1 MHDNISIEM
10 GFAVWMSN
18 EEAWAQGTH
27 EYRPM
32 GCAVI
37 ARTAQFRAP
46 DFHRY
51 RRAPSLRSPQ
61 FVGLFGSL
69 EEVNVFLRQAKPRPP
84 DIHTPSIL

>member
-1 MHDNISIEM
+1 M
-10 GFAVWMSN
+10 GFAVWMSK
-18 EEAWAQGTH
+18 EEVWAQGTH

-37 ARTAQFRAP
+37 AKTGQFRAP

-51 RRAPSLRSPQ
+51 RRAPDRRSPL

-69 EEVNVFLRQAKPRPP
+69 EEVNAFLHGSQPRRP
-84 DIHTPSIL
+84 DVNTRSII